1 MRILTALLMI
11 AALTVSAYA
20 QAGRGLT
27 RPKEEPKPKIDE
39 KGYENALK
47 NVPGQGQEQGYDP
60 WRIIR
65 EQPPAKDP
73 LKDKEAKSKSKTKTT
88 SRSTAKQ

>member
-1 MRILTALLMI
+1 MRILTAFLMVL
-11 AALTVSAYA
+11 ALTASAYA

-27 RPKEEPKPKIDE
+27 RPKEEPKPKVDD

-47 NVPGQGQEQGYDP
+47 TMPGQGQEQGYDP
-60 WRIIR
+60 WRTIR
-65 EQPPAKDP
+65 EPPSAKDP
-73 LKDKEAKSKSKTKTT
+73 PKDAKSKSKTKTT

>member
-1 MRILTALLMI
+1 MRVLTALLMI
-11 AALTVSAYA
+11 LALSISAYA

-60 WRIIR
+60 WRTIR

-73 LKDKEAKSKSKTKTT
+73 PKDAKSKSKTKTT